1 MVLAFSANAVRELHR
16 TSIAASMIARYLF
29 ILKPPFLTGR
39 EMQVPS
45 VDEKTSLIA
54 DNVIVREV
62 D

>member
-1 MVLAFSANAVRELHR
+1 
-16 TSIAASMIARYLF
+16 MIARYLF

-45 VDEKTSLIA
+45 VDEKTSLTA